1 MKVRLTPWFATLRP
15 LGRPALRG
23 VLGATVLG
31 LVLAI
36 GLLAPL
42 LGHPVGADVDPSRAG
57 LGVGHGLGLGFD
69 HLGRD
74 VLARLALGA
83 RAFVLPGLLAG
94 AVAAA
99 VGVPSGLLRAA
110 TPGRLAE
117 LVSLPLRALAAVPA
131 LVLVVLVLSVLGNSW
146 THLGLATGL
155 ALAPRLHHAVHQ
167 RLAPLQNDAYVSTMR
182 AHGVPE
188 LELWLGHLLL
198 GAAGPAVI
206 RAALRGLATVLVL
219 ECTLSYLGGFGV
231 QEPWPSW
238 GNMLVFEWGRGW
250 GAGVW
255 APVAALLTTLWSCLA
270 AAALVEDPEHG

>member
-1 MKVRLTPWFATLRP
+1 
-15 LGRPALRG
+15 
-23 VLGATVLG
+23 VLGATLLA
-31 LVLAI
+31 LVLTT
-36 GLLAPL
+36 GLLSPL
-42 LGHPVGADVDPSRAG
+42 LGHPVGADVDPTRAG
-57 LGVGHGLGLGFD
+57 LGLGHGLGLGFD

-83 RAFVLPGLLAG
+83 RAFVLPGLLAVLVG
-94 AVAAA
+94 TL
-99 VGVPSGLLRAA
+99 VGVPSGLLRSAA
-110 TPGRLAE
+110 SGRLGE
-117 LVSLPLRALAAVPA
+117 LISLPLRALAAVPA

-146 THLGLATGL
+146 AHLGLATGL
-155 ALAPRLHHAVHQ
+155 ALAPSLHEAVHQ
-167 RLAPLQNDAYVSTMR
+167 RLAPLQSDAYVQAMR

-198 GAAGPAVI
+198 GAAGPAVV

-255 APVAALLTTLWSCLA
+255 APVVALLATLWACLA
-270 AAALVEDPEHG
+270 SAALVEDPDHG